1 MQKLTTQRQ
10 AIFDLISH
18 SNQHWDADE
27 LVRALSESGVSVGI
41 ATVYRGLAAL
51 ELAGLIQSIQLSDKK
66 RYERANKSH
75 HDHLICNEC
84 GAIEEFFDSDI
95 EAKQHQVADE
105 KLFKMT
111 GHQLLIFGM
120 CKMCV
125 TLENKRNLL

>member
-27 LVRALSESGVSVGI
+27 LVRALSESGASVGI

-51 ELAGLIQSIQLSDKK
+51 EQAGLIQSIQLSDKK
-66 RYERANKSH
+66 RYEHANKSH

-95 EAKQHQVADE
+95 EVKQHQVADE
-105 KLFKMT
+105 KSFQMT
-111 GHQLLIFGM
+111 GHQLLIFGI

-125 TLENKRNLL
+125 NLENKRNLP